1 MPSPPRIQL
10 NGKPFPARFGGPA
23 LGYNAV
29 MPASDASAFALLRA
43 FGMLEFSLKRI
54 PGFLAAD
61 RNPRGNQ
68 RAKAKV
74 DWPNF
79 DRAVAA
85 LHPADFLD
93 QVSKPARAKLLGGT
107 RNRPQIQF
115 VRVAADGSLT
125 ANYEDSNLPHN
136 DAEALVV
143 AMRRVRNN
151 LFHGGKED
159 PLQEPHQGDDE
170 EWVIAAE
177 EVAALLLELL
187 ELQRLRP

>member
-1 MPSPPRIQL
+1 
-10 NGKPFPARFGGPA
+10 
-23 LGYNAV
+23 

-61 RNPRGNQ
+61 RNPRRNQ